1 MFSDH
6 VRNVNSGHNGMAGKV
21 LLAIGGLAIVGQ
33 LGAVAMVADGQVKKA
48 EQRASRAIAEHIAVQ
63 HCLEASIGA
72 TRHSC
77 LQQARADGDAV
88 LNGLAVTASL
98 DPNSAGLG
106 EVTYSAGSNS
116 MTQPGTPMLVPVN
129 FMAR

>member
-6 VRNVNSGHNGMAGKV
+6 LRKLNTGKNGLAGKV
-21 LLAIGGLAIVGQ
+21 LLAAGGLLIVGQ

-48 EQRASRAIAEHIAVQ
+48 EQRASRAIAEQVAVQ
-63 HCLEASIGA
+63 HCLESSVGA

-77 LQQARADGDAV
+77 LQQARADGEA
-88 LNGLAVTASL
+88 GFAVTASL
-98 DPNSAGLG
+98 EAKAQGDGSF
-106 EVTYSAGSNS
+106 YSGTSNS
-116 MTQPGTPMLVPVN
+116 MVQSGIPMVMPVN